1 MIIRGLKSMIQA
13 NTLGRRKLK
22 KKFLAVIWGCACLIA
37 AAVPALAG
45 TTSVAPEP
53 STFLLIGG
61 GLAMVFGIRQY
72 RKRKQ

>member
-1 MIIRGLKSMIQA
+1 M
-13 NTLGRRKLK
+13 
-22 KKFLAVIWGCACLIA
+22 A
-37 AAVPALAG
+37 AAVPAFAG
-45 TTSVAPEP
+45 DISATPEP